1 MLFLT
6 FSNSL
11 LIING
16 VNQRPVSKSMVANL
30 TTVLYSTCFHYRCAI
45 SLILTSTVPWVTQ
58 LTIGFGQK
66 QVRSFNDLVLLVFE
80 RPFVTGSPCTWSF
93 RIVRVWRKS
102 FCRHYF
108 YLLQHQNCLATT
120 DHATIG
126 FYFSL
131 AVLGS
136 IGDKFGSI
144 NRRSYCSKSEFY
156 DVFKQAKC
164 LRLDFKRIFICL
176 YLKSFDTRKTQVKR
190 LVPSTF
196 HRIIQR

>member
-1 MLFLT
+1 MLFLP

-16 VNQRPVSKSMVANL
+16 VNQRPVSKSMFANL
-30 TTVLYSTCFHYRCAI
+30 TTVLVFYLL
-45 SLILTSTVPWVTQ
+45 SLSMCCTPNSDIDSSRSHPITNG
-58 LTIGFGQK
+58 IGQK
-66 QVRSFNDLVLLVFE
+66 RVRSFNDLVLLVFE
-80 RPFVTGSPCTWSF
+80 GPFVPDRF
-93 RIVRVWRKS
+93 EVVRVWRKS

-120 DHATIG
+120 DHATFG

-144 NRRSYCSKSEFY
+144 NLWSHCSKSKFN
-156 DVFKQAKC
+156 DVFNKVSETWK
-164 LRLDFKRIFICL
+164 
-176 YLKSFDTRKTQVKR
+176 
-190 LVPSTF
+190 
-196 HRIIQR
+196 HG